1 MGKRFSS
8 KKKAISAVMSVML
21 VATAFNP
28 GGCFL
33 KVDEATMQQL
43 LGLIGDM
50 STRGEFDVNGSWGG
64 EPVGPGG
71 EEGGGDCDGAW
82 KDCGD
87 NNEDMEDDFDD
98 D

>member
-8 KKKAISAVMSVML
+8 KKKALSAVMSVML

-64 EPVGPGG
+64 EPIGPGG
-71 EEGGGDCDGAW
+71 KEGDGECYGSWEVCDG
-82 KDCGD
+82 
-87 NNEDMEDDFDD
+87 NSEEVEDD
-98 D
+98 

>member
-1 MGKRFSS
+1 MRKRFSS

-64 EPVGPGG
+64 EPIGPGGPGG
-71 EEGGGDCDGAW
+71 EEGGGECHGSWEVCDGNSEEV
-82 KDCGD
+82 GD
-87 NNEDMEDDFDD
+87 D
-98 D
+98 